1 MRQHKDRDQ
10 MTDILLESKPFKKLE
25 KKNERFNIEGIFDS
39 TFKPGQPVKVAKK
52 ERKTGKDK
60 LVMSRQMD
68 KDVINTTYKK
78 YHAI

>member
-1 MRQHKDRDQ
+1 MRQHKDRDE
-10 MTDILLESKPFKKLE
+10 MRDIILESKAFKKLE

-68 KDVINTTYKK
+68 RDVINTTYKK

>member
-1 MRQHKDRDQ
+1 MRQHKDRDE
-10 MTDILLESKPFKKLE
+10 MRDIILESKAFKKLE